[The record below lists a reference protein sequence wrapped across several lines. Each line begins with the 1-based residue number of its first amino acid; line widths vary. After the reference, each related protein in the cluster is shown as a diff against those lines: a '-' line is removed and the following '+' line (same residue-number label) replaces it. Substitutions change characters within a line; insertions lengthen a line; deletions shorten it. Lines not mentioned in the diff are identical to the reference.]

1 MRVLVT
7 GAAGFIGRHVCK
19 ALWEAGHEVFEVDL
33 VAPEGKGH
41 LWTVHD
47 ITKPFSQSPVILDA
61 VIHLAALAAPRECDA
76 NPTRA
81 FDINVNGTLQV
92 LRMALASGAKKV
104 VFSSSAH
111 VFDIPPKWLPTDETH
126 PLRLNNTYTTTKIL
140 GEELCELFW
149 ENHGLPYTTL
159 RLFNA
164 YGPGQS
170 LGYFIPDQIAKAAK
184 GDFELSGSNVTKDWV
199 HVNDVAEAFV
209 LALESSYVGALNVG
223 TGVEIDLGTIARI
236 IAKAYGVQVNCK
248 PAAVPTRMCADW
260 HRAQR
265 ILGWSPK
272 VSLPEGLHELLG
284 NQAKVPTL
292 C

>member
-111 VFDIPPKWLPTDETH
+111 VFDIPPKWLPTDESA

-140 GEELCELFW
+140 GEQLCELFW
-149 ENHGLPYTTL
+149 TNHGLPYTIL
-159 RLFNA
+159 RLYNA
-164 YGPGQS
+164 
-170 LGYFIPDQIAKAAK
+170 
-184 GDFELSGSNVTKDWV
+184 
-199 HVNDVAEAFV
+199 DVADAFV
-209 LALESSYVGALNVG
+209 KAITSEFVGPVNIG
-223 TGVEIDLGTIARI
+223 TGIETDLGTIASI
-236 IAKAYGVQVNCK
+236 IAKAYEVKLDCH

-260 HRAQR
+260 KRAKR
-265 ILGWSPK
+265 ILG
-272 VSLPEGLHELLG
+272 
-284 NQAKVPTL
+284 
-292 C
+292 